1 MRSIYELLPNE
12 IKDLGYTEDI
22 IYSIYSQLYIKK
34 QMETKIE
41 LVVDVPRQVKT
52 LDGVIMAM
60 PGMYVVTGTK
70 NEQNVITKETLEL
83 SYTPVFNKVNIY
95 IKKRYPVI
103 IELKNEKYVVPN
115 PNAKGG
121 YLMGKPGSILVQ
133 SMIDARDTYPID
145 VELFQETYIPYIDY
159 LREKEG
165 IYEEKFVE
173 EVLEEELTD
182 NVFQKVFKWFKNIWN
197 IIKSKFNKSEE

>member
-22 IYSIYSQLYIKK
+22 ICSIYSQLYIKK

-41 LVVDVPRQVKT
+41 LVIDVPRQIKT
-52 LDGVIMAM
+52 LEGVIIAM

-83 SYTPVFNKVNIY
+83 SYTPVFNKANTY

-121 YLMGKPGSILVQ
+121 YLTGKPGSILVQ
-133 SMIDARDTYPID
+133 SMIDARDTFPID
-145 VELFQETYIPYIDY
+145 VEVFQETYILYIDY

-165 IYEEKFVE
+165 TYEEKFVE
-173 EVLEEELTD
+173 EALYEEMTD
-182 NVFQKVFKWFKNIWN
+182 NAFQKVWKWFKNIWY
-197 IIKSKFNKSEE
+197 IIKSKLNRDEE